1 MKYKFLKPILKF
13 RNSIIAITES
23 QSKFYSAIV
32 LACGFILAI
41 GLCLAFR
48 PKFEFHYSGDIV
60 SWLIVNK
67 YPKQQETYYYLLSII
82 LVPSISIAVW
92 FVWLLWSKAVSFF
105 TNLPYHHILKKYAL
119 TYLPLILILGNIST
133 PTFKKM
139 LLIPLILFFSANIIF
154 LVYDLLKNRLK
165 KFITFR
171 RATEEQ
177 TKSVFEGSSD
187 QHWCVI
193 ASGIC
198 VGLFVLINYGENP
211 KSLLSCLKIIALSA
225 LAVWLF
231 WIICSIL
238 FSLFWFYKA
247 KLKSKK
253 YASLNPPLSPFQKGE
268 NEFTIEK
275 AIPSIPPLE
284 KGGRGDFSFNEAKAM
299 LVYSHIPLVL
309 LLLVSLLYEHGNAL
323 IIISFAYMLIL
334 KVLIFIK
341 PAWMMKLVSM
351 RVHRHLLDYILVPA
365 IIYAVFY
372 CGGNINGGIDL
383 FHEGER
389 IAPLNEG
396 LRGGVPYK
404 NVYLQHG
411 LFYNFYRPL
420 LSAKLFGPS
429 LASDRLLGSILD
441 PLGHVGFY
449 LFALQIFRKKL
460 SAFILLWILSSGVT
474 EEFVFWNVARRMVYT
489 PGRLAPA
496 YLALAVLAFYLNR
509 YKFSN
514 PTTRSIFKDSPLY
527 NNLAIKSD
535 FTSTQTQNSPLIKG
549 ARGLFLIRIFTRLV
563 QRIFKKN
570 HPCESISFFPLMA
583 GIISCITIFNSL
595 EIGFYTTATCFLFL
609 LLFGFSPM
617 ARSGDLHFW
626 KRLINGFR
634 PLLNYIIG
642 ICIVFIPISI
652 YLAIYG
658 AFDDMIGNSY
668 IQTRY
673 QSIIWGLRFPPLF
686 SELAK
691 VKSIETIKA
700 FIISDTFKWYMPI
713 VVYLISATY
722 LAYQM
727 LCSRLWKAKS
737 NVKLLLLIIAGI
749 IFFRTML
756 GRSDSTHLYGMSFA
770 WMLGMYLIES
780 LFIRTWGEFKMD
792 FRTAVSWHSHSPMST
807 LSHPISVTAWRIVV
821 ILTLV
826 WYATSVYN
834 PIDTAKQLSAIVSSY
849 GKVERY
855 VDPPFERA
863 GNMIVPADQASQI
876 KAVVKYIQSNTRSDE
891 TIFDFSNQGGYYF
904 FADRPSATR
913 YIQICYA
920 STDAMQIE
928 VIESLKQNK
937 TNLVIFSNS
946 SWMDSIDGVSS
957 LDRHRLIAKYLKDNY
972 VESAKIG
979 TTTFYKRKGN

>member
-1 MKYKFLKPILKF
+1 MKYNFLKPFRRF
-13 RNSIIAITES
+13 RNSIIAVTES

-32 LACGFILAI
+32 LVCGFILAI
-41 GLCLAFR
+41 GLCLTFR

-67 YPKQQETYYYLLSII
+67 YPKQQETYYYLLSLI
-82 LVPSISIAVW
+82 LVPSISVAI
-92 FVWLLWSKAVSFF
+92 WLIWQLWSKAVSFF
-105 TNLPYHHILKKYAL
+105 TKLPSHHVLKKYAL
-119 TYLPLILILGNIST
+119 TYLTFILILGNIST

-139 LLIPLILFFSANIIF
+139 LLIPLILFLSANIVF
-154 LVYDLLKNRLK
+154 LVYDLLKNRLRK
-165 KFITFR
+165 L
-171 RATEEQ
+171 
-177 TKSVFEGSSD
+177 TKSVFEGASD

-198 VGLFVLINYGENP
+198 VGLFILINYGENP
-211 KSLLSCLKIIALSA
+211 RSLLSCLKIIALSA

-231 WIICSIL
+231 WIVCSVL
-238 FSLFWFYKA
+238 LKLFWFYKA
-247 KLKSKK
+247 KFKSKK
-253 YASLNPPLSPFQKGE
+253 HESLNPPLSPFQKGDTTLSIE
-268 NEFTIEK
+268 NT
-275 AIPSIPPLE
+275 SSLIPPLVNTIPVNPPLV
-284 KGGRGDFSFNEAKAM
+284 KGGRGDFRHLSPNFSFNEAKAM
-299 LVYSHIPLVL
+299 LVYPHVPLVL
-309 LLLVSLLYEHGNAL
+309 LLLVSLLYEHGNVL
-323 IIISFAYMLIL
+323 IIISLACMLIL

-351 RVHRHLLDYILVPA
+351 RVHKHLLDYVLVPA
-365 IIYAVFY
+365 IIYAIFY
-372 CGGNINGGIDL
+372 SGGNIHGGIDL

-396 LRGGVPYK
+396 LRGAVPYK
-404 NVYLQHG
+404 DVYLQHG

-420 LSAKLFGPS
+420 LSAKLFGPT

-449 LFALQIFRKKL
+449 LFALQIFRRKL

-474 EEFVFWNVARRMVYT
+474 EEFVFWNVSRRMVYT
-489 PGRLAPA
+489 PGRLATA
-496 YLALAVLAFYLNR
+496 YFALAILAFYLNR
-509 YKFSN
+509 RNKTDKFLN
-514 PTTRSIFKDSPLY
+514 PPLSPFQKGETEFPLEKIKPSIPPLLKGGRGDFKTKIFRSISWL
-527 NNLAIKSD
+527 
-535 FTSTQTQNSPLIKG
+535 
-549 ARGLFLIRIFTRLV
+549 
-563 QRIFKKN
+563 
-570 HPCESISFFPLMA
+570 PLMA

-609 LLFGFSPM
+609 LLFGFSPQ
-617 ARSGDLHFW
+617 ARSNDFYFW
-626 KRLINGFR
+626 KRLISGFR

-642 ICIVFIPISI
+642 ICIVFITIS
-652 YLAIYG
+652 IYG
-658 AFDDMIGNSY
+658 AFDDMIANSY
-668 IQTRY
+668 VQTRY

-727 LCSRLWKAKS
+727 LCSRLWKVKS

-749 IFFRTML
+749 VFFRTML
-756 GRSDSTHLYGMSFA
+756 GRSDGTHLYGMSFA
-770 WMLGMYLIES
+770 WILGMYLIES
-780 LFIRTWGEFKMD
+780 LFIRTWAELKMD

-807 LSHPISVTAWRIVV
+807 LSHPISVIAWRVIV

-834 PIDTAKQLSAIVSSY
+834 PIDAAKQLSAIVSGY

-855 VDPPFERA
+855 VDSPLERA
-863 GNMIVPADQASQI
+863 GKMLIPADQVSQI
-876 KAVVKYIQSNTRSDE
+876 KAVVKYIQSNTHPDE

-920 STDAMQIE
+920 STDAMQME
-928 VIESLKQNK
+928 VIESLKQHK

-972 VESAKIG
+972 VESTKIG
-979 TTTFYKRKGN
+979 TTTIYKGKR

>member
-1 MKYKFLKPILKF
+1 
-13 RNSIIAITES
+13 
-23 QSKFYSAIV
+23 
-32 LACGFILAI
+32 
-41 GLCLAFR
+41 
-48 PKFEFHYSGDIV
+48 
-60 SWLIVNK
+60 
-67 YPKQQETYYYLLSII
+67 
-82 LVPSISIAVW
+82 
-92 FVWLLWSKAVSFF
+92 
-105 TNLPYHHILKKYAL
+105 LKKYAL
-119 TYLPLILILGNIST
+119 TYLPFILILGNIST

-139 LLIPLILFFSANIIF
+139 LLIPLILFFSVNIVF
-154 LVYDLLKNRLK
+154 LVYDLLKNRLRK
-165 KFITFR
+165 LITFR
-171 RATEEQ
+171 RLGSPSGFTEEQ
-177 TKSVFEGSSD
+177 TKSVFEASSD

-198 VGLFVLINYGENP
+198 VGLFILINYGENP
-211 KSLLSCLKIIALSA
+211 QSLLSCLKIIALSA
-225 LAVWLF
+225 SSVWLF
-231 WIICSIL
+231 WIICSVL
-238 FSLFWFYKA
+238 LKLVTKRNFS
-247 KLKSKK
+247 
-253 YASLNPPLSPFQKGE
+253 
-268 NEFTIEK
+268 
-275 AIPSIPPLE
+275 
-284 KGGRGDFSFNEAKAM
+284 EAKAM
-299 LVYSHIPLVL
+299 LVYPHVPLVL

-323 IIISFAYMLIL
+323 IIISLACMLIL

-341 PAWMMKLVSM
+341 PAWMMKLISTQ
-351 RVHRHLLDYILVPA
+351 VHRHLLDYVLVPA
-365 IIYAVFY
+365 IIYAIFY
-372 CGGNINGGIDL
+372 NGGNINGGIDL

-396 LRGGVPYK
+396 LRGAVPYK
-404 NVYLQHG
+404 DVYLQHG

-420 LSAKLFGPS
+420 LSAKLFGPT

-449 LFALQIFRKKL
+449 LFALQIFRRKL

-474 EEFVFWNVARRMVYT
+474 EEFVFWNASRRMVYT
-489 PGRLAPA
+489 PGRLATA
-496 YLALAVLAFYLNR
+496 YIALAILAFYLNKNNKSD
-509 YKFSN
+509 KFLN
-514 PTTRSIFKDSPLY
+514 PPLSPFQKGEFILPIEKTKPSISPLLKGGRGDLKALNYSITRILRSILW
-527 NNLAIKSD
+527 
-535 FTSTQTQNSPLIKG
+535 
-549 ARGLFLIRIFTRLV
+549 
-563 QRIFKKN
+563 
-570 HPCESISFFPLMA
+570 FPTIA
-583 GIISCITIFNSL
+583 GVISCITMFNSL
-595 EIGFYTTATCFLFL
+595 EIGFYTTVTCFLFL
-609 LLFGFSPM
+609 LLFGFSPQ
-617 ARSGDLHFW
+617 ARLDDFYFW
-626 KRLINGFR
+626 KRLKNGFR
-634 PLLNYIIG
+634 PFLSYIIG
-642 ICIVFIPISI
+642 IFIVFIPVSI

-658 AFDDMIGNSY
+658 AFDDMIVNSY

-727 LCSRLWKAKS
+727 LRSRLWRVKS
-737 NVKLLLLIIAGI
+737 NVMLLLLIIAGI

-756 GRSDSTHLYGMSFA
+756 GRSDTTHLYGMSFA
-770 WMLGMYLIES
+770 WIFGMYLIES
-780 LFIRTWGEFKMD
+780 LFIRTWGELKMD

-807 LSHPISVTAWRIVV
+807 LSHPTSIIAWRVIV

-834 PIDTAKQLSAIVSSY
+834 PIDTAKQLSAIVSGY

-855 VDPPFERA
+855 VEPQLERA
-863 GNMIVPADQASQI
+863 GNMLIPADQVSQI
-876 KAVVKYIQSNTRSDE
+876 KAVVKYIQSNTRPDE

-920 STDAMQIE
+920 STDAMQME
-928 VIESLKQNK
+928 VIESLKQHK

-946 SWMDSIDGVSS
+946 SWMDSIDGVSN

-979 TTTFYKRKGN
+979 TTTIYKKKQLLTELKN